1 MGGFHLVQHTGQWFE
16 LLPDEDALLRD
27 IFLEYRAGQISETG
41 SPGNTIWDALPAMEK
56 ASGHGFLELSADM
69 ARLFFLFDLTLPRPL
84 PVERTGRLAVI
95 LASAGVLE
103 ARIHRFS
110 RQCAAPLAR

>member
-27 IFLEYRAGQISETG
+27 VFLEFRARQIAETG

-69 ARLFFLFDLTLPRPL
+69 ARYSFYLILHYPESL
-84 PVERTGRLAVI
+84 PVERTRRLAVV
-95 LASAGVLE
+95 LARAGLLE
-103 ARIHRFS
+103 TGVPWLRR
-110 RQCAAPLAR
+110 RCAAP